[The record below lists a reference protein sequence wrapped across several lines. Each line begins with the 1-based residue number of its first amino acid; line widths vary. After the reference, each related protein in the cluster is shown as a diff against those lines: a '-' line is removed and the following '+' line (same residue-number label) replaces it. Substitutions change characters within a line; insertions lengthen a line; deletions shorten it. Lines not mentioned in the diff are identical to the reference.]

1 MAMHSHSRSS
11 PLSVCVSR
19 GKVTVEEMVLDD
31 EQETGGQTSTRVR
44 ERMIEKGEMK
54 LKKKHFPFNSTIGW
68 SCLSSVAT
76 HNYVTPVII
85 IFWRFSMANL
95 QMI

>member
-54 LKKKHFPFNSTIGW
+54 LKKKN
-68 SCLSSVAT
+68 
-76 HNYVTPVII
+76 
-85 IFWRFSMANL
+85 IFLLIQQLAGLVFL
-95 QMI
+95 PLLHITT